1 MTAAD
6 ASRAELLARLRGCIG
21 HRLVWEG
28 ETLELQDIL
37 PAEALLVLRAVDAG
51 TALQADQ
58 HGDPRRR
65 APVLRELPALS
76 DDGACP
82 SEIAEAL
89 LRGLPER
96 H

>member
-1 MTAAD
+1 MTATD
-6 ASRAELLARLRGCIG
+6 VSRAELLQRLRGCIG
-21 HRLVWEG
+21 RRLAWGG

-37 PAEALLVLRAVDAG
+37 PAEAHLVLRAVAAG

-82 SEIAEAL
+82 SGIAEAL